1 MELKNIQSIHTG
13 PFKLVYVSSGGGSTA
28 ISDFLKVPGASNTI
42 LESYIPYSRESMDEY
57 LGIKP
62 SHYCGLQ
69 TTINMAMI
77 AFERAQKL
85 APDTKREHLLGAA
98 VTATLSTTYE
108 KLGSHRFFVCIQGS
122 EATHIISCY
131 LTKGKRT
138 RDLEEELVSECLEAL
153 IGIACGVRSE
163 LPKLSQN
170 IEYEVV
176 RSQEDWKQ
184 LIHGEIECIK
194 SEEKAPRLIFPG
206 TFNPLHEGHLK
217 IKELAESKTQEEL
230 FFEISV
236 SNVDKTPLSF
246 YEIKKTLDQFS
257 KDQQWI
263 LTNAPTFQQKVKL
276 FPKSTFVVGTDTL
289 MRIFDERYYQDQ
301 NTMNQALQ
309 CFNEYD
315 AKFIVFGR
323 EINKH
328 FHSLDDL
335 KIPSFV
341 RERFKGVNENEFRM
355 DIRSRDIKR
364 SEEESRKSA

>member
-1 MELKNIQSIHTG
+1 MDLENIQSIHTG

-77 AFERAQKL
+77 AFNRAQKL
-85 APDTKREHLLGAA
+85 APDIKRKCLLGAA

-108 KLGSHRFFVCIQGS
+108 KIGSHRFFVCIHGS
-122 EATHIISCY
+122 EATHVISCY

-153 IGIACGVRSE
+153 IGIACGVSSE

-176 RSQEDWKQ
+176 SSQKDWKK
-184 LIHGEIECIK
+184 LIDREIDLIK
-194 SEEKAPRLIFPG
+194 SEEEISRLIFPG
-206 TFNPLHEGHLK
+206 TFSPIHEGHLK
-217 IKELAESKTQEEL
+217 IKEIAEAMTQQKL

-246 YEIKKTLDQFS
+246 YEIQKTIDQFS
-257 KDQQWI
+257 QTQQWV
-263 LTNAPTFQQKVKL
+263 LTNAPTFQQKIKL

-289 MRIFDERYYQDQ
+289 MRIFDEKYYQDQ
-301 NTMNQALQ
+301 TTMNEALE
-309 CFNEYD
+309 CFNDYD
-315 AKFIVFGR
+315 ARFIVFGR
-323 EINKH
+323 EIDKT
-328 FHSLDDL
+328 FHSLKDL
-335 KIPSFV
+335 NIPPSILH
-341 RERFKGVNENEFRM
+341 RFEGVSENVFRM

-364 SEEESRKSA
+364 SKEESKRLA

>member
-1 MELKNIQSIHTG
+1 M
-13 PFKLVYVSSGGGSTA
+13 
-28 ISDFLKVPGASNTI
+28 
-42 LESYIPYSRESMDEY
+42 
-57 LGIKP
+57 
-62 SHYCGLQ
+62 
-69 TTINMAMI
+69 
-77 AFERAQKL
+77 
-85 APDTKREHLLGAA
+85 
-98 VTATLSTTYE
+98 
-108 KLGSHRFFVCIQGS
+108 
-122 EATHIISCY
+122 
-131 LTKGKRT
+131 
-138 RDLEEELVSECLEAL
+138 VSECLEAL

-301 NTMNQALQ
+301 TTMNQALQ